1 MDMGNEEG
9 IDCGLEGWAGWRGT
23 KGNKIWD
30 NCNRIN
36 KNKKKR
42 ADEAEVK
49 GDMVNDPEMHFPRSC
64 SCEFWTH
71 CVRQL

>member
-9 IDCGLEGWAGWRGT
+9 IDCGLEGWGGWRGT
-23 KGNKIWD
+23 KENKIWD

-49 GDMVNDPEMHFPRSC
+49 GDR
-64 SCEFWTH
+64 
-71 CVRQL
+71 